1 MSTEL
6 SIAQDRGMSTAEL
19 MGFST
24 GSSSGSTSKLLDRVQ
39 QVHSPIMGEV
49 EYGGKTIKTEVV
61 PTGAFKMQNGENV
74 VYSTSATVRIFMVR
88 QQWQRWNGES
98 GEMEK
103 SVMANSL
110 NGDLQ
115 DSIGGFNLGRPS
127 GYIEDFNALPQATK
141 ELMRTVKR
149 VKIYMGT
156 ITLDNP
162 TDDKGNPANVG
173 NTFTDLPFTMDVK
186 NRDSLKSI
194 DSVCTA
200 ITKGNELPMAVEI
213 KLTGVEDSIPTGAKF
228 GKIEATKGK
237 SVGSSE
243 ADNSLL
249 SDFLAFIEAQN
260 GRILDLHHE
269 RNDKSLSPED
279 AKVVN
284 GIIDSNDFTEVE
296 A

>member
-24 GSSSGSTSKLLDRVQ
+24 GSSSGGTSKLLDRVK
-39 QVHSPIMGEV
+39 QVQNPIMGEIEV
-49 EYGGKTIKTEVV
+49 DGQKLKTEAV
-61 PTGAFKMQNGENV
+61 PIGAFEMTNGQNV

-88 QQWQRWNGES
+88 QQWKRWNSES
-98 GEMEK
+98 NKMERTVLA
-103 SVMANSL
+103 SSL
-110 NGDLQ
+110 SGDLQ
-115 DSIGGFNLGRPS
+115 DNTGGFNLGRPS

-141 ELMRTVKR
+141 ELMRDIKR
-149 VKIYMGT
+149 VKVYMGT

-162 TDDKGNPANVG
+162 TDDKGKPVNVG
-173 NTFTDLPFTMDVK
+173 SNFTDLPFVMDVK

-194 DSVCTA
+194 DSVCAA

-213 KLTGVEDSIPTGAKF
+213 KLTGQQATL
-228 GKIEATKGK
+228 GKDKVYGTIQATKGK

-243 ADNSLL
+243 SDNALL
-249 SDFLAFIEAQN
+249 SKFLEYIDSQN
-260 GRILDLHHE
+260 GQTLDDHYA
-269 RNDKSLSPED
+269 NNKKSVSPED

-296 A
+296 